1 MWLSVWSVF
10 FLQEIG
16 NTPKLAVLFIIN
28 DIYCKLYPLELIPRL
43 AMASPNREGSEGS
56 IANFQLYFDEI
67 PTPCFAIQLVG
78 STIQIHWL
86 LTSWRVKT
94 AFCDSLNQRCVQYV
108 TSHFLPF
115 PLLFVY
121 QYTIGIAFL
130 PYPSEPLEWHPSFF
144 ASKQS
149 LAPRDAIP
157 LGWVLWGAVPL
168 VAVTIV
174 VGHFLLQLMEVITWW
189 RTTHCS

>member
-1 MWLSVWSVF
+1 MF
-10 FLQEIG
+10 FFPPRNREYPKIG
-16 NTPKLAVLFIIN
+16 SFIYN

-78 STIQIHWL
+78 SSIQIHWL

-108 TSHFLPF
+108 TSHFHPC
-115 PLLFVY
+115 PLLLVY
-121 QYTIGIAFL
+121 QYTIVYHWNSLLAI
-130 PYPSEPLEWHPSFF
+130 SQWTTIKWHPSF
-144 ASKQS
+144 SKRPS
-149 LAPRDAIP
+149 NHWLLEMPFP
-157 LGWVLWGAVPL
+157 LDEYCGV
-168 VAVTIV
+168 
-174 VGHFLLQLMEVITWW
+174 QL
-189 RTTHCS
+189 H